1 MSSPSRVLSPKS
13 KYLKESHGLRFILYF
28 TKISPKE
35 TLHFTLQAP
44 FLYIQDSNISGT
56 GLHKPNLA
64 NNTGAWEGGKS
75 DDGY

>member
-1 MSSPSRVLSPKS
+1 VPSPSRLLSPES
-13 KYLKESHGLRFILYF
+13 KYLEETHGLRFIVYF

-35 TLHFTLQAP
+35 KLHFLASP
-44 FLYIQDSNISGT
+44 LLCVQDSNISGT

-64 NNTGAWEGGKS
+64 NNIGGWEGGKS